1 MLTTAISSDG
11 IWIIPWKYGG
21 EFCSAKMSRE
31 LQLVYLTDYFG
42 TYTFVLKDKWTGDK
56 YVGECQKSLILAA
69 SNLNALAMRK
79 RP

>member
-11 IWIIPWKYGG
+11 VWSIPWKYGG
-21 EFCSAKMSRE
+21 DFCSAEVSRE

-42 TYTFVLKDKWTGDK
+42 TYTFVPKGKWTGDK
-56 YVGECQKSLILAA
+56 YVGEWQKSLISAA